1 MLALCPLTALSCL
14 RQLLHSIYYIH
25 IHKYTHNPWDIFLK
39 GYTILE
45 RGKRINKKT
54 EIFIYLETSF
64 SYVALACLELTA
76 VFLPEHL
83 LPQAGITGAMYLKL
97 YEILKRRKELQQAF
111 GLLWLHS
118 NRQSSKLP

>member
-1 MLALCPLTALSCL
+1 M
-14 RQLLHSIYYIH
+14 
-25 IHKYTHNPWDIFLK
+25 
-39 GYTILE
+39 E

-54 EIFIYLETSF
+54 EIFIYLETNF

-83 LPQAGITGAMYLKL
+83 LPHAGITGAMYLKL
-97 YEILKRRKELQQAF
+97 YEILKRIKELQQAF

-118 NRQSSKLP
+118 NRQSSKFLELQMAVMLVLGLKLRSSRRAVH